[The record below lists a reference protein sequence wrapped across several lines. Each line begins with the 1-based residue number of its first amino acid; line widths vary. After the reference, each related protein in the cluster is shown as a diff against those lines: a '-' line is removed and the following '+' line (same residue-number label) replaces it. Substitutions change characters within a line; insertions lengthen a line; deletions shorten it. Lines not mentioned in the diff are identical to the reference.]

1 MKKLSFILCA
11 AVVLTVVGN
20 VAGLQKNSVAA
31 LFDMYGLDADSA
43 SAMKIAGYALALY
56 NSGDFAGAVEAGRRA
71 LDSIEAVYGMNSPYY
86 TSELSNLAYYE
97 YSMGDTTGAVDK
109 LEKVLSIYD
118 RNIGKDNE
126 LYADISFVIALLKAK
141 SGNFKEALKHNCDAR
156 SFYKKR
162 CDADSVRIYHTILNN
177 TFLWELKAGDYY
189 SAIETGKELLQADG
203 TIEDANR
210 LMVYAMMSQALCMA
224 GDYEQSLIY
233 NKDALDIYELLNYCD
248 FHIYSGLLYGRAS
261 CCLMAGD
268 YPIARE
274 CFYKRLDFLK
284 KNGDP
289 YYYAEALADAALFNL
304 SFGNFPEAVKLGEE
318 ALAVGGENKV
328 FNGISPYS
336 IIARA
341 EASLGNYGRALEL
354 ENKACHAIAESK
366 GRIDAD
372 YLACFIRVA
381 YLYAC
386 KGDMDDARAAL
397 WKASRMIDD
406 VSIINK
412 DASSVILN
420 DLAMCYFQ
428 LGYYE
433 EANAL
438 SVKNYG
444 IVKEIYGEDS
454 RMCINA
460 MSLLAVTGALLGE
473 DAEVWTKNVSY
484 ETEKMVLSS
493 FLNLTSKERR
503 DFWLLHK
510 RWYEVWLPMVVNIV
524 RSDSLICSMYDG
536 ALLSKGILLN
546 SEMEMR
552 DLLLE
557 SGDTAVVS
565 LYEQMR
571 INRSMAYRQREDLA
585 GLAAMD
591 DSVRMAVRQRADSL
605 ERVADRQEREL
616 VERSKVFGDYMRNLS
631 ISWRDVQKM
640 LGKDEIAIEFLEV
653 PVADDSVVYAA
664 LTLKYDYDC
673 PHFIE
678 LFDGRML
685 TELDKSLY
693 FSSPA
698 LYDMVW
704 KPIEKEME
712 NVRAVY
718 FSPAGELHRI
728 AVEYAPVADGE
739 FICGKYDLYRL
750 SSTRQ
755 LVAYT
760 GIAETVRDGNTAVL
774 YGGLDY
780 EAAPSDIVADGNR
793 HAGKSERGIHDF
805 YPAIPADSLIARGP
819 VVSLPATRLEVDSIN
834 SIMKNSHW
842 DVRTFTGSL
851 GTEASFKALS
861 GQLKSVIHVATHGF
875 YGKDD
880 RENIIMPEIFSYG
893 NRYVEDKAMARSGL
907 LFAGAANA
915 WQMPDT
921 VDNGILTAQE
931 VSALD
936 LRGLDL
942 CVLSACETGL
952 GEISGDGVF
961 GLQRGFKKAG
971 AKTLLIS
978 LNRVYDEATGLLMTE
993 FYRNYLSGMSKVES
1007 LKSAQQYLRDY
1018 ERTVTNSAANAAV
1031 FISKSRQQA
1040 MGRKKVK
1047 PFTDPV
1053 YWAQFILVDA
1063 L

>member
-1 MKKLSFILCA
+1 MKNNLLGAMLLLLVNFNSFPGGKASPHFNQIH
-11 AVVLTVVGN
+11 VVEMSVDLKDKWLAQDFAGVVSLGE
-20 VAGLQKNSVAA
+20 
-31 LFDMYGLDADSA
+31 
-43 SAMKIAGYALALY
+43 KIAGILEQEGEAGGLYRALY
-56 NSGDFAGAVEAGRRA
+56 VPVMQCVAGAEFYMGNYVKALEAALKAYETAKENRDECYVELCFDIANFNACLSDYASAVEFSIEGLEA
-71 LDSIEAVYGMNSPYY
+71 YSTSFGEDSIYAGHLND
-86 TSELSNLAYYE
+86 LS
-97 YSMGDTTGAVDK
+97 
-109 LEKVLSIYD
+109 
-118 RNIGKDNE
+118 
-126 LYADISFVIALLKAK
+126 
-141 SGNFKEALKHNCDAR
+141 
-156 SFYKKR
+156 
-162 CDADSVRIYHTILNN
+162 
-177 TFLWELKAGDYY
+177 
-189 SAIETGKELLQADG
+189 
-203 TIEDANR
+203 
-210 LMVYAMMSQALCMA
+210 
-224 GDYEQSLIY
+224 
-233 NKDALDIYELLNYCD
+233 
-248 FHIYSGLLYGRAS
+248 
-261 CCLMAGD
+261 
-268 YPIARE
+268 
-274 CFYKRLDFLK
+274 
-284 KNGDP
+284 
-289 YYYAEALADAALFNL
+289 YYY
-304 SFGNFPEAVKLGEE
+304 
-318 ALAVGGENKV
+318 
-328 FNGISPYS
+328 
-336 IIARA
+336 
-341 EASLGNYGRALEL
+341 ASLGNYRE
-354 ENKACHAIAESK
+354 AIAVVENAIEISKENNGSVDGYIEMLNSMAAFYSAAGSVWKAVEIGEKVADTILTNYGKNDSYANSLNNLALYYANAGDYEKSIELCETSVGLLRSESNLYY
-366 GRIDAD
+366 AVSVST
-372 YLACFIRVA
+372 LSS
-381 YLYAC
+381 LYAYV
-386 KGDMDDARAAL
+386 GRYSDAIKMSDISSKIYIAL
-397 WKASRMIDD
+397 YGKRHPFYAKSINMEAS
-406 VSIINK
+406 
-412 DASSVILN
+412 
-420 DLAMCYFQ
+420 
-428 LGYYE
+428 YY
-433 EANAL
+433 AL
-438 SVKNYG
+438 SGDYSTAKRLMEEVLGIYESLFGKSDIYYASALQEYSNYCIMSSDFSEAGKTAMGAASITNG
-444 IVKEIYGEDS
+444 IVLD
-454 RMCINA
+454 RFN
-460 MSLLAVTGALLGE
+460 
-473 DAEVWTKNVSY
+473 
-484 ETEKMVLSS
+484 
-493 FLNLTSKERR
+493 NLTSIERR
-503 DFWLLHK
+503 DFWNGC
-510 RWYEVWLPMVVNIV
+510 RGWYEEILPFVAYKV

-739 FICGKYDLYRL
+739 FICDRYDLYRL

-793 HAGKSERGIHDF
+793 HAGKSERGTHDF

-819 VVSLPATRLEVDSIN
+819 VASLPATRLEVDSIN
-834 SIMKNSHW
+834 RIMENSHW

-1018 ERTVTNSAANAAV
+1018 ERPVTNSAANAAV

>member
-1 MKKLSFILCA
+1 MKNNLLGAMLLLLVNFNSFPGGKASPHFNQIH
-11 AVVLTVVGN
+11 VVEMSVDLKDKWLAQDFAGVVSLGE
-20 VAGLQKNSVAA
+20 
-31 LFDMYGLDADSA
+31 
-43 SAMKIAGYALALY
+43 KIAGILEQE
-56 NSGDFAGAVEAGRRA
+56 GEAGRLYRA
-71 LDSIEAVYGMNSPYY
+71 LYVPVMQCVAGAEFYMGNYAKALEAALKAYETAKENRDECYVELCFDIANFNACLSDYASAVEFSIEGLEAYSTSFGEDSIYAGHLND
-86 TSELSNLAYYE
+86 LS
-97 YSMGDTTGAVDK
+97 
-109 LEKVLSIYD
+109 
-118 RNIGKDNE
+118 
-126 LYADISFVIALLKAK
+126 
-141 SGNFKEALKHNCDAR
+141 
-156 SFYKKR
+156 
-162 CDADSVRIYHTILNN
+162 
-177 TFLWELKAGDYY
+177 
-189 SAIETGKELLQADG
+189 
-203 TIEDANR
+203 
-210 LMVYAMMSQALCMA
+210 
-224 GDYEQSLIY
+224 
-233 NKDALDIYELLNYCD
+233 
-248 FHIYSGLLYGRAS
+248 
-261 CCLMAGD
+261 
-268 YPIARE
+268 
-274 CFYKRLDFLK
+274 
-284 KNGDP
+284 
-289 YYYAEALADAALFNL
+289 YYY
-304 SFGNFPEAVKLGEE
+304 
-318 ALAVGGENKV
+318 
-328 FNGISPYS
+328 
-336 IIARA
+336 
-341 EASLGNYGRALEL
+341 ASLGNYRE
-354 ENKACHAIAESK
+354 AIAVVENAIEISKENNGSVDGYIEMLNSMAAFYSAAGSVWKAVEIGEKVADTILTNYGKNDSYANSLNNLALYYANAGDYEKSIELCETSVGLLRSESNLYY
-366 GRIDAD
+366 AVSVST
-372 YLACFIRVA
+372 LSS
-381 YLYAC
+381 LYAYV
-386 KGDMDDARAAL
+386 GRYSDAIKMSDISSKIYIAL
-397 WKASRMIDD
+397 YGKRHPFYAKSINMEAS
-406 VSIINK
+406 
-412 DASSVILN
+412 
-420 DLAMCYFQ
+420 
-428 LGYYE
+428 YY
-433 EANAL
+433 AL
-438 SVKNYG
+438 SGDYSTAKRLMEEVLGIYESLFGKSDIYYASALQEYSNYCIMSSDFSEAGKTAMGAASITNG
-444 IVKEIYGEDS
+444 IVLD
-454 RMCINA
+454 RFN
-460 MSLLAVTGALLGE
+460 
-473 DAEVWTKNVSY
+473 
-484 ETEKMVLSS
+484 
-493 FLNLTSKERR
+493 NLTSIERR
-503 DFWLLHK
+503 DFWNGC
-510 RWYEVWLPMVVNIV
+510 RGWYEEILPFVAYKV

-605 ERVADRQEREL
+605 ERMADRQEREL

-739 FICGKYDLYRL
+739 FICDRYDLYRL

-805 YPAIPADSLIARGP
+805 YPAIPADSLIARGL
-819 VVSLPATRLEVDSIN
+819 VASLPATRLEVDSIN
-834 SIMKNSHW
+834 RIMENSHW

-1018 ERTVTNSAANAAV
+1018 ERPVTNSAANAAV

-1047 PFTDPV
+1047 PFAAPV

>member
-1 MKKLSFILCA
+1 MKNNLLGVMLLLLVNFNSFPEDKASSHFNQIR
-11 AVVLTVVGN
+11 VVEMSVDLKDKWLAQDFAGVVSLGE
-20 VAGLQKNSVAA
+20 
-31 LFDMYGLDADSA
+31 
-43 SAMKIAGYALALY
+43 KIAGILEQE
-56 NSGDFAGAVEAGRRA
+56 GEAGRLYRA
-71 LDSIEAVYGMNSPYY
+71 LYVPVMQCVAGAEFYMGNYAKALEAALKAYETAKENRDECYAELCFDIANFNACLSDYASAVEFSIEGLEAYSTSFGEDSIYAGHLND
-86 TSELSNLAYYE
+86 LS
-97 YSMGDTTGAVDK
+97 
-109 LEKVLSIYD
+109 
-118 RNIGKDNE
+118 
-126 LYADISFVIALLKAK
+126 
-141 SGNFKEALKHNCDAR
+141 
-156 SFYKKR
+156 
-162 CDADSVRIYHTILNN
+162 
-177 TFLWELKAGDYY
+177 
-189 SAIETGKELLQADG
+189 
-203 TIEDANR
+203 
-210 LMVYAMMSQALCMA
+210 
-224 GDYEQSLIY
+224 
-233 NKDALDIYELLNYCD
+233 
-248 FHIYSGLLYGRAS
+248 
-261 CCLMAGD
+261 
-268 YPIARE
+268 
-274 CFYKRLDFLK
+274 
-284 KNGDP
+284 
-289 YYYAEALADAALFNL
+289 YYY
-304 SFGNFPEAVKLGEE
+304 
-318 ALAVGGENKV
+318 
-328 FNGISPYS
+328 
-336 IIARA
+336 
-341 EASLGNYGRALEL
+341 ASLGNYRE
-354 ENKACHAIAESK
+354 AIAVVENAIEISKENNGSVDGYIEMLNSMAAFYSAAGSVWKAVEIGEKVADTILTNYGKNDSYANSLNNLALYYANAGDYEKSIELCETSVGLLRSESNLYY
-366 GRIDAD
+366 AVSVST
-372 YLACFIRVA
+372 LSS
-381 YLYAC
+381 LYAYV
-386 KGDMDDARAAL
+386 GRYSDAIKMSDISSKIYIAL
-397 WKASRMIDD
+397 YGKRHPFYAKSINMEAS
-406 VSIINK
+406 
-412 DASSVILN
+412 
-420 DLAMCYFQ
+420 
-428 LGYYE
+428 YY
-433 EANAL
+433 AL
-438 SVKNYG
+438 SGDYSTAKRLMEEVLGIYESLFGKSDIYYASALQEYSNYCIMSSDFSEAGKTAMGAASITNG
-444 IVKEIYGEDS
+444 IVLD
-454 RMCINA
+454 RFN
-460 MSLLAVTGALLGE
+460 
-473 DAEVWTKNVSY
+473 
-484 ETEKMVLSS
+484 
-493 FLNLTSKERR
+493 NLTSIERR
-503 DFWLLHK
+503 DFWNGC
-510 RWYEVWLPMVVNIV
+510 RGWYEEILPFVAYKV
-524 RSDSLICSMYDG
+524 RSDSLMCSMYDG

-565 LYEQMR
+565 LYEQMH

-704 KPIEKEME
+704 KPIGKEME

-739 FICGKYDLYRL
+739 FICDRYDLYRL

-880 RENIIMPEIFSYG
+880 RENIIMPDIFSYG

-915 WQMPDT
+915 WQMPGT

-993 FYRNYLSGMSKVES
+993 FYRNYLSGMSKIES

-1018 ERTVTNSAANAAV
+1018 ERPVTNSAANAAV

-1047 PFTDPV
+1047 PFADPV

>member
-1 MKKLSFILCA
+1 MKNNLLGAMLLLLVNFNSFPGGKASPHFNQIH
-11 AVVLTVVGN
+11 VVEMSVDLKDKWLAQDFAGVVSLGE
-20 VAGLQKNSVAA
+20 
-31 LFDMYGLDADSA
+31 
-43 SAMKIAGYALALY
+43 KIAGILEQE
-56 NSGDFAGAVEAGRRA
+56 GEAGRLYRA
-71 LDSIEAVYGMNSPYY
+71 LYVPVMQCVAGAEFYMGNYVKALEAALKAYETAKENRDECYVELCFDIANFNACLSDYASAVEFSIEGLEAYSTSFGEDSIYAGHLND
-86 TSELSNLAYYE
+86 LS
-97 YSMGDTTGAVDK
+97 
-109 LEKVLSIYD
+109 
-118 RNIGKDNE
+118 
-126 LYADISFVIALLKAK
+126 
-141 SGNFKEALKHNCDAR
+141 
-156 SFYKKR
+156 
-162 CDADSVRIYHTILNN
+162 
-177 TFLWELKAGDYY
+177 
-189 SAIETGKELLQADG
+189 
-203 TIEDANR
+203 
-210 LMVYAMMSQALCMA
+210 
-224 GDYEQSLIY
+224 
-233 NKDALDIYELLNYCD
+233 
-248 FHIYSGLLYGRAS
+248 
-261 CCLMAGD
+261 
-268 YPIARE
+268 
-274 CFYKRLDFLK
+274 
-284 KNGDP
+284 
-289 YYYAEALADAALFNL
+289 YYY
-304 SFGNFPEAVKLGEE
+304 
-318 ALAVGGENKV
+318 
-328 FNGISPYS
+328 
-336 IIARA
+336 
-341 EASLGNYGRALEL
+341 ASLGNYRE
-354 ENKACHAIAESK
+354 AIAVVENAIEISKENNGSVDGYIEMLNSMAAFYSAAGSVWKAVEIGEKVADTILTNYGKNDSYANSLNNLALYYANAGDYEKSIELCETSVGLLRSESNLYY
-366 GRIDAD
+366 AVSVST
-372 YLACFIRVA
+372 LSS
-381 YLYAC
+381 LYAYV
-386 KGDMDDARAAL
+386 GRYSDAIKMSDISSKIYIAL
-397 WKASRMIDD
+397 YGKRHPFYAKSINMEAS
-406 VSIINK
+406 
-412 DASSVILN
+412 
-420 DLAMCYFQ
+420 
-428 LGYYE
+428 YY
-433 EANAL
+433 AL
-438 SVKNYG
+438 SGDYSTAKRLMEEVLGIYESLFGKSDIYYASALQEYSNYCIMSSDFSEAGKTAMGAASITNG
-444 IVKEIYGEDS
+444 IVLD
-454 RMCINA
+454 RFN
-460 MSLLAVTGALLGE
+460 
-473 DAEVWTKNVSY
+473 
-484 ETEKMVLSS
+484 
-493 FLNLTSKERR
+493 NLTSIERR
-503 DFWLLHK
+503 DFWNGC
-510 RWYEVWLPMVVNIV
+510 RGWYEEILPFVAYKV

-739 FICGKYDLYRL
+739 FICDRYDLYRL

-793 HAGKSERGIHDF
+793 HAGKSERGTHDF

-819 VVSLPATRLEVDSIN
+819 VASLPATRLEVDSIN
-834 SIMKNSHW
+834 RIMENSHW

-1018 ERTVTNSAANAAV
+1018 ERPVTNSAANAAV

>member
-1 MKKLSFILCA
+1 MKNNLLGAMLLLLVNFNSFPGGKASPHFNQIH
-11 AVVLTVVGN
+11 VVEMSVDLKDKWLAQDFAGVVSLGE
-20 VAGLQKNSVAA
+20 
-31 LFDMYGLDADSA
+31 
-43 SAMKIAGYALALY
+43 KIAGILEQEGEAGGLYRALY
-56 NSGDFAGAVEAGRRA
+56 VPVMQCVAGAEFYMGNYAKALEAALKAYETAKENRDECYVELCFDIANFNACLSDYASAVEFSIEGLEA
-71 LDSIEAVYGMNSPYY
+71 YSTSFGEDSIYAGHLND
-86 TSELSNLAYYE
+86 LS
-97 YSMGDTTGAVDK
+97 
-109 LEKVLSIYD
+109 
-118 RNIGKDNE
+118 
-126 LYADISFVIALLKAK
+126 
-141 SGNFKEALKHNCDAR
+141 
-156 SFYKKR
+156 
-162 CDADSVRIYHTILNN
+162 
-177 TFLWELKAGDYY
+177 
-189 SAIETGKELLQADG
+189 
-203 TIEDANR
+203 
-210 LMVYAMMSQALCMA
+210 
-224 GDYEQSLIY
+224 
-233 NKDALDIYELLNYCD
+233 
-248 FHIYSGLLYGRAS
+248 
-261 CCLMAGD
+261 
-268 YPIARE
+268 
-274 CFYKRLDFLK
+274 
-284 KNGDP
+284 
-289 YYYAEALADAALFNL
+289 YYY
-304 SFGNFPEAVKLGEE
+304 
-318 ALAVGGENKV
+318 
-328 FNGISPYS
+328 
-336 IIARA
+336 
-341 EASLGNYGRALEL
+341 ASLGNYRE
-354 ENKACHAIAESK
+354 AIAVVENAIEISKENNGSVDGYIEMLNSMAAFYSAAGSVWKAVEIGEKVADTILTNYGKNDSYANSLNNLALYYANAGDYEKSIELCETSVGLLRSESNLYY
-366 GRIDAD
+366 AVSVST
-372 YLACFIRVA
+372 LSS
-381 YLYAC
+381 LYAYV
-386 KGDMDDARAAL
+386 GRYSDAIKMSDISSKIYIAL
-397 WKASRMIDD
+397 YGKRHPFYAKSINMEAS
-406 VSIINK
+406 
-412 DASSVILN
+412 
-420 DLAMCYFQ
+420 
-428 LGYYE
+428 YY
-433 EANAL
+433 AL
-438 SVKNYG
+438 SGDYSTAKRLMEEVLGIYESLFGKSDIYYASALQEYSNYCIMSSDFSEAGKTAMGAASITNG
-444 IVKEIYGEDS
+444 IVLD
-454 RMCINA
+454 RFN
-460 MSLLAVTGALLGE
+460 
-473 DAEVWTKNVSY
+473 
-484 ETEKMVLSS
+484 
-493 FLNLTSKERR
+493 NLTSIERR
-503 DFWLLHK
+503 DFWNGC
-510 RWYEVWLPMVVNIV
+510 RGWYEEILPFVAYKV

-546 SEMEMR
+546 SEMEMK

-605 ERVADRQEREL
+605 ERMADRQEREL

-653 PVADDSVVYAA
+653 PVADDSAVYAA

-739 FICGKYDLYRL
+739 FICDRYDLYRL

-780 EAAPSDIVADGNR
+780 DADSSDIVSDGNR

-819 VVSLPATRLEVDSIN
+819 VASLPATRLEVDSIN
-834 SIMKNSHW
+834 RIMENSHW

-915 WQMPDT
+915 WQMPGT

-1018 ERTVTNSAANAAV
+1018 ERPVTNSAANAAV

-1047 PFTDPV
+1047 PFADPV

>member
-1 MKKLSFILCA
+1 MKNNLLGAMLLLLVNFNSFPGGKASPHFNQIH
-11 AVVLTVVGN
+11 VVEMSVDLKDKWLAQDFAGVVSLGE
-20 VAGLQKNSVAA
+20 
-31 LFDMYGLDADSA
+31 
-43 SAMKIAGYALALY
+43 KIAGILEQE
-56 NSGDFAGAVEAGRRA
+56 GEAGRLYRA
-71 LDSIEAVYGMNSPYY
+71 LYVPVMQCVAGAEFYMGNYAKALEAALKAYETAKENRDECYVELCFDIANFNACLSDYASAVGFSIEGLEAYSTSFGEDSIYAGHLND
-86 TSELSNLAYYE
+86 LS
-97 YSMGDTTGAVDK
+97 
-109 LEKVLSIYD
+109 
-118 RNIGKDNE
+118 
-126 LYADISFVIALLKAK
+126 
-141 SGNFKEALKHNCDAR
+141 
-156 SFYKKR
+156 
-162 CDADSVRIYHTILNN
+162 
-177 TFLWELKAGDYY
+177 
-189 SAIETGKELLQADG
+189 
-203 TIEDANR
+203 
-210 LMVYAMMSQALCMA
+210 
-224 GDYEQSLIY
+224 
-233 NKDALDIYELLNYCD
+233 
-248 FHIYSGLLYGRAS
+248 
-261 CCLMAGD
+261 
-268 YPIARE
+268 
-274 CFYKRLDFLK
+274 
-284 KNGDP
+284 
-289 YYYAEALADAALFNL
+289 YYY
-304 SFGNFPEAVKLGEE
+304 
-318 ALAVGGENKV
+318 
-328 FNGISPYS
+328 
-336 IIARA
+336 
-341 EASLGNYGRALEL
+341 ASLGNYRE
-354 ENKACHAIAESK
+354 AIAVVENAIEISKENNGSVDGYIEMLNSMAAFYSAAGSVWKAVEIGEKVADTILTNYGKNDSYANSLNNLALYYANAGDYEKSIELCETSVGLLRSESNLYY
-366 GRIDAD
+366 AVSVST
-372 YLACFIRVA
+372 LSS
-381 YLYAC
+381 LYAYV
-386 KGDMDDARAAL
+386 GRYSDAIKMSDISSKIYIAL
-397 WKASRMIDD
+397 YGKRHPFYAKSINMEAS
-406 VSIINK
+406 
-412 DASSVILN
+412 
-420 DLAMCYFQ
+420 
-428 LGYYE
+428 YY
-433 EANAL
+433 AL
-438 SVKNYG
+438 SGDYSTAKRLMEEVLGIYESLFGKSDIYYASALQEYSNYCIMSSDFSEAGKTAMGAASITNG
-444 IVKEIYGEDS
+444 IVLD
-454 RMCINA
+454 RFN
-460 MSLLAVTGALLGE
+460 
-473 DAEVWTKNVSY
+473 
-484 ETEKMVLSS
+484 
-493 FLNLTSKERR
+493 NLTSIERR
-503 DFWLLHK
+503 DFWNGC
-510 RWYEVWLPMVVNIV
+510 RGWYEEILPFVAYKV

-739 FICGKYDLYRL
+739 FICDRYDLYRL

-819 VVSLPATRLEVDSIN
+819 VASLPATRLEVDSIN

-1018 ERTVTNSAANAAV
+1018 ERPVTNSAANAAV

-1047 PFTDPV
+1047 PFAAPV

>member
-1 MKKLSFILCA
+1 MKNNLLGAMLLLLVNFNSFPGGKASPHFNQIH
-11 AVVLTVVGN
+11 VVEMSVDLKDKWLAQDFAGVVSLGE
-20 VAGLQKNSVAA
+20 
-31 LFDMYGLDADSA
+31 
-43 SAMKIAGYALALY
+43 KIAGILEQE
-56 NSGDFAGAVEAGRRA
+56 GEAGRLYRA
-71 LDSIEAVYGMNSPYY
+71 LYVPVMQCVAGAEFYMGNYAKALEAALKAYETAKENRDECYVELCFDIANFNACLSDYASAVEFSIEGLEAYSTSFGEDSIYAGHLND
-86 TSELSNLAYYE
+86 LS
-97 YSMGDTTGAVDK
+97 
-109 LEKVLSIYD
+109 
-118 RNIGKDNE
+118 
-126 LYADISFVIALLKAK
+126 
-141 SGNFKEALKHNCDAR
+141 
-156 SFYKKR
+156 
-162 CDADSVRIYHTILNN
+162 
-177 TFLWELKAGDYY
+177 
-189 SAIETGKELLQADG
+189 
-203 TIEDANR
+203 
-210 LMVYAMMSQALCMA
+210 
-224 GDYEQSLIY
+224 
-233 NKDALDIYELLNYCD
+233 
-248 FHIYSGLLYGRAS
+248 
-261 CCLMAGD
+261 
-268 YPIARE
+268 
-274 CFYKRLDFLK
+274 
-284 KNGDP
+284 
-289 YYYAEALADAALFNL
+289 YYY
-304 SFGNFPEAVKLGEE
+304 
-318 ALAVGGENKV
+318 
-328 FNGISPYS
+328 
-336 IIARA
+336 
-341 EASLGNYGRALEL
+341 ASLGNYRE
-354 ENKACHAIAESK
+354 AIAVVENAIEISKENNGSVDGYIEMLNSMAAFYSAAGSVWKAVEIGEKVADTILTNYGKNDSYANSLNNLALYYANAGDYEKSIELCETSVGLLRSESNLYY
-366 GRIDAD
+366 AVSVST
-372 YLACFIRVA
+372 LSS
-381 YLYAC
+381 LYAYV
-386 KGDMDDARAAL
+386 GRYSDAIKMSDISSKIYIAL
-397 WKASRMIDD
+397 YGKRHPFYAKSINMEAS
-406 VSIINK
+406 
-412 DASSVILN
+412 
-420 DLAMCYFQ
+420 
-428 LGYYE
+428 YY
-433 EANAL
+433 AL
-438 SVKNYG
+438 SGDYSTAKRLMEEVLGIYESLFGKSDIYYASTLQEYSNYCIMSSDFSEAGKTAMGAASITNG
-444 IVKEIYGEDS
+444 IVLD
-454 RMCINA
+454 RFN
-460 MSLLAVTGALLGE
+460 
-473 DAEVWTKNVSY
+473 
-484 ETEKMVLSS
+484 
-493 FLNLTSKERR
+493 NLTSIERR
-503 DFWLLHK
+503 DFWNGC
-510 RWYEVWLPMVVNIV
+510 RGWYEEILPFVAYKV

-616 VERSKVFGDYMRNLS
+616 VERSKVFGDYMRNFS

-698 LYDMVW
+698 LYDMAW

-739 FICGKYDLYRL
+739 FICDRYDLYRL

-793 HAGKSERGIHDF
+793 HAGKSERGTHDF

-819 VVSLPATRLEVDSIN
+819 VASLPATRLEVDSIN

-880 RENIIMPEIFSYG
+880 RENIIMPDIFSYG

-1018 ERTVTNSAANAAV
+1018 ERPVTNSAANAAV

-1047 PFTDPV
+1047 PFADPV

>member
-1 MKKLSFILCA
+1 MKNNLLGVMLLLLVNFNSFPGGKASPHFNQIH
-11 AVVLTVVGN
+11 VVEMSVDLKDKWLAQDFAGVVSLGE
-20 VAGLQKNSVAA
+20 
-31 LFDMYGLDADSA
+31 
-43 SAMKIAGYALALY
+43 KIAGILEQEGEAGGLY
-56 NSGDFAGAVEAGRRA
+56 RTLYVPVMQCVAGAEFYMGNYAKALEAVLKAYETAKENRDECYVELCFDIANFNACLSDYASAVEFFFFLLEAYSTSFGE
-71 LDSIEAVYGMNSPYY
+71 DSIYAGHLND
-86 TSELSNLAYYE
+86 LS
-97 YSMGDTTGAVDK
+97 
-109 LEKVLSIYD
+109 
-118 RNIGKDNE
+118 
-126 LYADISFVIALLKAK
+126 
-141 SGNFKEALKHNCDAR
+141 
-156 SFYKKR
+156 
-162 CDADSVRIYHTILNN
+162 
-177 TFLWELKAGDYY
+177 
-189 SAIETGKELLQADG
+189 
-203 TIEDANR
+203 
-210 LMVYAMMSQALCMA
+210 
-224 GDYEQSLIY
+224 
-233 NKDALDIYELLNYCD
+233 
-248 FHIYSGLLYGRAS
+248 
-261 CCLMAGD
+261 
-268 YPIARE
+268 
-274 CFYKRLDFLK
+274 
-284 KNGDP
+284 
-289 YYYAEALADAALFNL
+289 YYY
-304 SFGNFPEAVKLGEE
+304 
-318 ALAVGGENKV
+318 
-328 FNGISPYS
+328 
-336 IIARA
+336 
-341 EASLGNYGRALEL
+341 ASLGNYRE
-354 ENKACHAIAESK
+354 AIAVVENAIEISKENNGSVDGYIEILNSMAAFYSAAGSVWKAVEIGEKVADTILTNYGKNDSYANSLNNLALYYANAGDYEKSIELCETSVGLLRSESNLYY
-366 GRIDAD
+366 AVSVST
-372 YLACFIRVA
+372 LSS
-381 YLYAC
+381 LYAC
-386 KGDMDDARAAL
+386 VGRYSDAIKMSDISSKIYIAL
-397 WKASRMIDD
+397 YGKRHPFYAKSINMEAS
-406 VSIINK
+406 
-412 DASSVILN
+412 
-420 DLAMCYFQ
+420 
-428 LGYYE
+428 YY
-433 EANAL
+433 AL
-438 SVKNYG
+438 SGDYSTAKRLMEEVLGIYESLFGKSDIYYASALQEYSNYCIMSSDFSEAGKTAMGAASITNG
-444 IVKEIYGEDS
+444 IVLD
-454 RMCINA
+454 RFN
-460 MSLLAVTGALLGE
+460 
-473 DAEVWTKNVSY
+473 
-484 ETEKMVLSS
+484 
-493 FLNLTSKERR
+493 NLTSIERR
-503 DFWLLHK
+503 DFWNGC
-510 RWYEVWLPMVVNIV
+510 RGWYEEILPFVAYKV

-739 FICGKYDLYRL
+739 FICDRYDLYRL

-780 EAAPSDIVADGNR
+780 DADSSDIVSDGNR

-805 YPAIPADSLIARGP
+805 YPAISADSLIARGP
-819 VVSLPATRLEVDSIN
+819 VASLPATRLEVDSIN
-834 SIMKNSHW
+834 RIMENSHW

-1018 ERTVTNSAANAAV
+1018 ERPVTNSAANAAV

-1047 PFTDPV
+1047 PFADPV

>member
-1 MKKLSFILCA
+1 MKNNLLGAMLLLLVNFNSFPGGKASPHFNQIH
-11 AVVLTVVGN
+11 VVEMSVDLKDKWLAQDFAGVVSLGE
-20 VAGLQKNSVAA
+20 
-31 LFDMYGLDADSA
+31 
-43 SAMKIAGYALALY
+43 KIAGILEQEGEAGGLYRALY
-56 NSGDFAGAVEAGRRA
+56 VPVMQCVAGAEFYMGNYAKALEAALKAYETAKENRDECYVELCFDIANFNACLSDYASAVGFSIEGLEA
-71 LDSIEAVYGMNSPYY
+71 YSTSFGEDSIYAGHLND
-86 TSELSNLAYYE
+86 LS
-97 YSMGDTTGAVDK
+97 
-109 LEKVLSIYD
+109 
-118 RNIGKDNE
+118 
-126 LYADISFVIALLKAK
+126 
-141 SGNFKEALKHNCDAR
+141 
-156 SFYKKR
+156 
-162 CDADSVRIYHTILNN
+162 
-177 TFLWELKAGDYY
+177 
-189 SAIETGKELLQADG
+189 
-203 TIEDANR
+203 
-210 LMVYAMMSQALCMA
+210 
-224 GDYEQSLIY
+224 
-233 NKDALDIYELLNYCD
+233 
-248 FHIYSGLLYGRAS
+248 
-261 CCLMAGD
+261 
-268 YPIARE
+268 
-274 CFYKRLDFLK
+274 
-284 KNGDP
+284 
-289 YYYAEALADAALFNL
+289 YYY
-304 SFGNFPEAVKLGEE
+304 
-318 ALAVGGENKV
+318 
-328 FNGISPYS
+328 
-336 IIARA
+336 
-341 EASLGNYGRALEL
+341 ASLGNYRE
-354 ENKACHAIAESK
+354 AIAVVENAIEISKENNGSVDGYIEMLNSMAAFYSAAGSVWKAVEIGEKVADTILTNYGKNDSYANSLNNLALYYANAGDYEKSIELCETSVGLLRSESNLYY
-366 GRIDAD
+366 AVSVST
-372 YLACFIRVA
+372 LSS
-381 YLYAC
+381 LYAYV
-386 KGDMDDARAAL
+386 GRYSDAIKMSDISSKIYIAL
-397 WKASRMIDD
+397 YGKRHPFYAKSINMEAS
-406 VSIINK
+406 
-412 DASSVILN
+412 
-420 DLAMCYFQ
+420 
-428 LGYYE
+428 YY
-433 EANAL
+433 AL
-438 SVKNYG
+438 SGDYSTAKRLMEEVLGIYESLFGKSDIYYASALQEYSNYCIMSSDFSEAGKTAMGAASITNG
-444 IVKEIYGEDS
+444 IVLD
-454 RMCINA
+454 RFN
-460 MSLLAVTGALLGE
+460 
-473 DAEVWTKNVSY
+473 
-484 ETEKMVLSS
+484 
-493 FLNLTSKERR
+493 NLTSIERR
-503 DFWLLHK
+503 DFWNGC
-510 RWYEVWLPMVVNIV
+510 RGWYEEILPFVAYKV
-524 RSDSLICSMYDG
+524 RSDSLMCSMYDG

-739 FICGKYDLYRL
+739 FICDRYDLYRL

-780 EAAPSDIVADGNR
+780 DADSSDIVSDGNR

-819 VVSLPATRLEVDSIN
+819 VASLPATRLEVDSIN
-834 SIMKNSHW
+834 RIMENSHW

-880 RENIIMPEIFSYG
+880 RENIIMPGIFSYG

-1018 ERTVTNSAANAAV
+1018 ERPVTNSAANAAV

>member
-1 MKKLSFILCA
+1 MKNNLLGAMLLLLVNFNSFPGGKASPHFNQIH
-11 AVVLTVVGN
+11 VVEMSVDLKDKWLAQDFAGVVSLGE
-20 VAGLQKNSVAA
+20 
-31 LFDMYGLDADSA
+31 
-43 SAMKIAGYALALY
+43 KIAGILEQEGEAGGLYRALY
-56 NSGDFAGAVEAGRRA
+56 VPVMQCVAGAEFYMGNYAKALEAALKAYETAKENRDECYVELCFDIANFNACLSDYASAVEFSIEGLEA
-71 LDSIEAVYGMNSPYY
+71 YSTSFGEDSIYAGHLND
-86 TSELSNLAYYE
+86 LS
-97 YSMGDTTGAVDK
+97 
-109 LEKVLSIYD
+109 
-118 RNIGKDNE
+118 
-126 LYADISFVIALLKAK
+126 
-141 SGNFKEALKHNCDAR
+141 
-156 SFYKKR
+156 
-162 CDADSVRIYHTILNN
+162 
-177 TFLWELKAGDYY
+177 
-189 SAIETGKELLQADG
+189 
-203 TIEDANR
+203 
-210 LMVYAMMSQALCMA
+210 
-224 GDYEQSLIY
+224 
-233 NKDALDIYELLNYCD
+233 
-248 FHIYSGLLYGRAS
+248 
-261 CCLMAGD
+261 
-268 YPIARE
+268 
-274 CFYKRLDFLK
+274 
-284 KNGDP
+284 
-289 YYYAEALADAALFNL
+289 YYY
-304 SFGNFPEAVKLGEE
+304 
-318 ALAVGGENKV
+318 
-328 FNGISPYS
+328 
-336 IIARA
+336 
-341 EASLGNYGRALEL
+341 ASLGNYRE
-354 ENKACHAIAESK
+354 AIAVVENAIEISKENNGSVDGYIEMLNSMAAFYSAAGSVWKAVEIGEKVADTILTNYGKNDSYANSLNNLALYYANAGDYEKSIELCETSVGLLRSESNLYY
-366 GRIDAD
+366 AVSVST
-372 YLACFIRVA
+372 LSS
-381 YLYAC
+381 LYAYV
-386 KGDMDDARAAL
+386 GRYSDAIKMSDISSKIYIAL
-397 WKASRMIDD
+397 YGKRHPFYAKSINMEAS
-406 VSIINK
+406 
-412 DASSVILN
+412 
-420 DLAMCYFQ
+420 
-428 LGYYE
+428 YY
-433 EANAL
+433 AL
-438 SVKNYG
+438 SGDYSTAKRLMEEVLGIYESLFGKSDIYYASALQEYSNYCIMSSDFSEAGKTAMGAASITNG
-444 IVKEIYGEDS
+444 IVLD
-454 RMCINA
+454 RFN
-460 MSLLAVTGALLGE
+460 
-473 DAEVWTKNVSY
+473 
-484 ETEKMVLSS
+484 
-493 FLNLTSKERR
+493 NLTSIERR
-503 DFWLLHK
+503 DFWNGC
-510 RWYEVWLPMVVNIV
+510 RGWYEEILPFVAYKV
-524 RSDSLICSMYDG
+524 RSDSLMCSMYDG

-605 ERVADRQEREL
+605 ERMADRQEREL

-739 FICGKYDLYRL
+739 FICDRYDLYRL

-780 EAAPSDIVADGNR
+780 DAAPSDIVADGNR

-819 VVSLPATRLEVDSIN
+819 VASLPATRLEVDSIN
-834 SIMKNSHW
+834 RIMENSHW

-1018 ERTVTNSAANAAV
+1018 ERPVTNSAANAAV

-1047 PFTDPV
+1047 PFAAPV

>member
-1 MKKLSFILCA
+1 MKNNLLGAMLLLLVNFNSFPGGKASPHFNQIH
-11 AVVLTVVGN
+11 VVEMSVDLKDKWLAQDFASVVSLGE
-20 VAGLQKNSVAA
+20 
-31 LFDMYGLDADSA
+31 
-43 SAMKIAGYALALY
+43 KIAGILEQEGEAGGLYRALY
-56 NSGDFAGAVEAGRRA
+56 VPVMQCVAGAEFYMGNYAKALEAALKAYETAKENRDECYVELCFDIANFNACLSDYASAVEFSIEGLEA
-71 LDSIEAVYGMNSPYY
+71 YSTSFGEDSIYAGHLND
-86 TSELSNLAYYE
+86 LS
-97 YSMGDTTGAVDK
+97 
-109 LEKVLSIYD
+109 
-118 RNIGKDNE
+118 
-126 LYADISFVIALLKAK
+126 
-141 SGNFKEALKHNCDAR
+141 
-156 SFYKKR
+156 
-162 CDADSVRIYHTILNN
+162 
-177 TFLWELKAGDYY
+177 
-189 SAIETGKELLQADG
+189 
-203 TIEDANR
+203 
-210 LMVYAMMSQALCMA
+210 
-224 GDYEQSLIY
+224 
-233 NKDALDIYELLNYCD
+233 
-248 FHIYSGLLYGRAS
+248 
-261 CCLMAGD
+261 
-268 YPIARE
+268 
-274 CFYKRLDFLK
+274 
-284 KNGDP
+284 
-289 YYYAEALADAALFNL
+289 YYY
-304 SFGNFPEAVKLGEE
+304 
-318 ALAVGGENKV
+318 
-328 FNGISPYS
+328 
-336 IIARA
+336 
-341 EASLGNYGRALEL
+341 ASLGNYRE
-354 ENKACHAIAESK
+354 AIAVVENAIEISKENNGSVDGYIEMLNSMAAFYSAAGSVWKAVEIGEKVADTILTNYGKNDSYANSLNNLALYYANAGDYEKSIELCETSVGLLRSESNLYY
-366 GRIDAD
+366 AVSVST
-372 YLACFIRVA
+372 LSS
-381 YLYAC
+381 LYAYV
-386 KGDMDDARAAL
+386 GRYSDAIKMSDISSKIYIAL
-397 WKASRMIDD
+397 YGKRHPFYAKSINMEAS
-406 VSIINK
+406 
-412 DASSVILN
+412 
-420 DLAMCYFQ
+420 
-428 LGYYE
+428 YY
-433 EANAL
+433 AL
-438 SVKNYG
+438 SGDYSTAKRLMEEVLGIYESLFGKSDIYYASALQEYSNYCIMSSDFSEAGKTAMGAASITNG
-444 IVKEIYGEDS
+444 IVLD
-454 RMCINA
+454 RFN
-460 MSLLAVTGALLGE
+460 
-473 DAEVWTKNVSY
+473 
-484 ETEKMVLSS
+484 
-493 FLNLTSKERR
+493 NLTSIERR
-503 DFWLLHK
+503 DFWNGC
-510 RWYEVWLPMVVNIV
+510 RGWYEEILPFVAYKV

-605 ERVADRQEREL
+605 ERMADRQEREL

-739 FICGKYDLYRL
+739 FICDRYDLYRL

-780 EAAPSDIVADGNR
+780 DADSSDIVSDGNR

-819 VVSLPATRLEVDSIN
+819 VASLPATRLEVDSIN
-834 SIMKNSHW
+834 RIMENSHW

-880 RENIIMPEIFSYG
+880 RENIIMPGIFSYG

-1040 MGRKKVK
+1040 MGRKEVK

>member
-1 MKKLSFILCA
+1 MKNNLLGAMLLLLVNFNSFPGGKASPHFNQIH
-11 AVVLTVVGN
+11 VVEMSVDLKDKWLAQDFAGVVSLGE
-20 VAGLQKNSVAA
+20 
-31 LFDMYGLDADSA
+31 
-43 SAMKIAGYALALY
+43 KIAGILEQEGEAGGLYRALY
-56 NSGDFAGAVEAGRRA
+56 VPVMQCVAGAEFYMGNYAKALEAALKAYETAKENRDEYYVELCFDIANFNACLSDYASAVEFSIEGLEA
-71 LDSIEAVYGMNSPYY
+71 YSTSFGEDSIYAGHLND
-86 TSELSNLAYYE
+86 LS
-97 YSMGDTTGAVDK
+97 
-109 LEKVLSIYD
+109 
-118 RNIGKDNE
+118 
-126 LYADISFVIALLKAK
+126 
-141 SGNFKEALKHNCDAR
+141 
-156 SFYKKR
+156 
-162 CDADSVRIYHTILNN
+162 
-177 TFLWELKAGDYY
+177 
-189 SAIETGKELLQADG
+189 
-203 TIEDANR
+203 
-210 LMVYAMMSQALCMA
+210 
-224 GDYEQSLIY
+224 
-233 NKDALDIYELLNYCD
+233 
-248 FHIYSGLLYGRAS
+248 
-261 CCLMAGD
+261 
-268 YPIARE
+268 
-274 CFYKRLDFLK
+274 
-284 KNGDP
+284 
-289 YYYAEALADAALFNL
+289 YYY
-304 SFGNFPEAVKLGEE
+304 
-318 ALAVGGENKV
+318 
-328 FNGISPYS
+328 
-336 IIARA
+336 
-341 EASLGNYGRALEL
+341 ASLGNYRE
-354 ENKACHAIAESK
+354 AIAVVENAIEISKENNGSVDGYIEMLNSMAAFYSAAGSVWKAVEIGEKVADTILTNYGKNDSYANSLNNLALYYANAGDYEKSIELCETSVGLLRSESNLYY
-366 GRIDAD
+366 AVSVST
-372 YLACFIRVA
+372 LSS
-381 YLYAC
+381 LYAYV
-386 KGDMDDARAAL
+386 GRYSDAIKMSDISSKIYIAL
-397 WKASRMIDD
+397 YGKRHPFYAKSINMEAS
-406 VSIINK
+406 
-412 DASSVILN
+412 
-420 DLAMCYFQ
+420 
-428 LGYYE
+428 YY
-433 EANAL
+433 AL
-438 SVKNYG
+438 SGDYSTAKRLMEEVLGIYESLFGKSDIYYASALQEYSNYCIMSSDFSEAGKTAMGAASITNG
-444 IVKEIYGEDS
+444 IVLD
-454 RMCINA
+454 RFN
-460 MSLLAVTGALLGE
+460 
-473 DAEVWTKNVSY
+473 
-484 ETEKMVLSS
+484 
-493 FLNLTSKERR
+493 NLTSIERR
-503 DFWLLHK
+503 DFWNGC
-510 RWYEVWLPMVVNIV
+510 RGWYEEILPFVAYKV

-893 NRYVEDKAMARSGL
+893 NRYVEDIAMARSGL

-915 WQMPDT
+915 WQMPGT

-1018 ERTVTNSAANAAV
+1018 ERPVTNSAANAAV

>member
-1 MKKLSFILCA
+1 MKNNLLGAMLLLLVNFNSFPGGKASPHFNQIH
-11 AVVLTVVGN
+11 VVEMSVDLKDKWLAQDFAGVVSLGE
-20 VAGLQKNSVAA
+20 
-31 LFDMYGLDADSA
+31 
-43 SAMKIAGYALALY
+43 KIAGILEQEGEAGGLYRALY
-56 NSGDFAGAVEAGRRA
+56 VPVMQCVAGAEFYMGNYSKALEAALKAYETAKENRDECYVELCFDIANFNACLSDYASAVEFSIEGLEA
-71 LDSIEAVYGMNSPYY
+71 YSTSFGEDSIYAGHLND
-86 TSELSNLAYYE
+86 LS
-97 YSMGDTTGAVDK
+97 
-109 LEKVLSIYD
+109 
-118 RNIGKDNE
+118 
-126 LYADISFVIALLKAK
+126 
-141 SGNFKEALKHNCDAR
+141 
-156 SFYKKR
+156 
-162 CDADSVRIYHTILNN
+162 
-177 TFLWELKAGDYY
+177 
-189 SAIETGKELLQADG
+189 
-203 TIEDANR
+203 
-210 LMVYAMMSQALCMA
+210 
-224 GDYEQSLIY
+224 
-233 NKDALDIYELLNYCD
+233 
-248 FHIYSGLLYGRAS
+248 
-261 CCLMAGD
+261 
-268 YPIARE
+268 
-274 CFYKRLDFLK
+274 
-284 KNGDP
+284 
-289 YYYAEALADAALFNL
+289 YYY
-304 SFGNFPEAVKLGEE
+304 
-318 ALAVGGENKV
+318 
-328 FNGISPYS
+328 
-336 IIARA
+336 
-341 EASLGNYGRALEL
+341 ASLGNYRE
-354 ENKACHAIAESK
+354 AIAVVENAIEISKENNGSVDGYIEMLNSMAAFYSAAGSVWKAVEIGEKVADTILTNYGKNDSYANSLNNLALYYANAGDYEKSIELCETSVGLLRSESNLYY
-366 GRIDAD
+366 AVSVST
-372 YLACFIRVA
+372 LSS
-381 YLYAC
+381 LYAYV
-386 KGDMDDARAAL
+386 GRYSDAIKMSDISSKIYIAL
-397 WKASRMIDD
+397 YGKRHPFYAKSINMEAS
-406 VSIINK
+406 
-412 DASSVILN
+412 
-420 DLAMCYFQ
+420 
-428 LGYYE
+428 YY
-433 EANAL
+433 AL
-438 SVKNYG
+438 SGDYSTAKRLMEEVLGIYESLFGKSDIYYASALQEYSNYCIMSSDFSEAGKTAMGAASITNG
-444 IVKEIYGEDS
+444 IVLD
-454 RMCINA
+454 RFN
-460 MSLLAVTGALLGE
+460 
-473 DAEVWTKNVSY
+473 
-484 ETEKMVLSS
+484 
-493 FLNLTSKERR
+493 NLTSIERR
-503 DFWLLHK
+503 DFWNGC
-510 RWYEVWLPMVVNIV
+510 RGWYEEILPFVAYKV
-524 RSDSLICSMYDG
+524 RSDSLMCSMYDG

-739 FICGKYDLYRL
+739 FICDRYDLYRL

-780 EAAPSDIVADGNR
+780 DAAPSDIVADGNR
-793 HAGKSERGIHDF
+793 HTGKSERGIHDF

-819 VVSLPATRLEVDSIN
+819 VASLPATRLEVDSIN
-834 SIMKNSHW
+834 RIMENSHW

-880 RENIIMPEIFSYG
+880 RENIIMPGIFSYG

-1018 ERTVTNSAANAAV
+1018 ERPVTNSAANAAV

-1047 PFTDPV
+1047 PFAAPV

>member
-1 MKKLSFILCA
+1 MKNNLLGAMLLLLVNFNSFPGDKASPHFNQIH
-11 AVVLTVVGN
+11 VVEMSVDLKDKWLAQDFAGVVSLGE
-20 VAGLQKNSVAA
+20 
-31 LFDMYGLDADSA
+31 
-43 SAMKIAGYALALY
+43 KIAGILEQE
-56 NSGDFAGAVEAGRRA
+56 GEAGRLYRA
-71 LDSIEAVYGMNSPYY
+71 LYVPVMQCVAGAEFYMGNYAKALEVALKAYETAKENRDECYVELCFDIANFNACLSDYASAVEFSIEGLEAYSTSFGEDSIYAGHLND
-86 TSELSNLAYYE
+86 LS
-97 YSMGDTTGAVDK
+97 
-109 LEKVLSIYD
+109 
-118 RNIGKDNE
+118 
-126 LYADISFVIALLKAK
+126 
-141 SGNFKEALKHNCDAR
+141 
-156 SFYKKR
+156 
-162 CDADSVRIYHTILNN
+162 
-177 TFLWELKAGDYY
+177 
-189 SAIETGKELLQADG
+189 
-203 TIEDANR
+203 
-210 LMVYAMMSQALCMA
+210 
-224 GDYEQSLIY
+224 
-233 NKDALDIYELLNYCD
+233 
-248 FHIYSGLLYGRAS
+248 
-261 CCLMAGD
+261 
-268 YPIARE
+268 
-274 CFYKRLDFLK
+274 
-284 KNGDP
+284 
-289 YYYAEALADAALFNL
+289 YYY
-304 SFGNFPEAVKLGEE
+304 
-318 ALAVGGENKV
+318 
-328 FNGISPYS
+328 
-336 IIARA
+336 
-341 EASLGNYGRALEL
+341 ASLGNYRE
-354 ENKACHAIAESK
+354 AIAVVENAIEISKENNGSVDGYIEMLNSMAAFYSAAGSVWKAVEIGEKVADTILTNYGKNDSYANSLNNLALYYANAGDYEKSIELCETSVGLLRSESNLYY
-366 GRIDAD
+366 AVSVST
-372 YLACFIRVA
+372 LSS
-381 YLYAC
+381 LYAYV
-386 KGDMDDARAAL
+386 GRYSDAIKMSDISSKIYIAL
-397 WKASRMIDD
+397 YGKRHPFYAKSINMEAS
-406 VSIINK
+406 
-412 DASSVILN
+412 
-420 DLAMCYFQ
+420 
-428 LGYYE
+428 YY
-433 EANAL
+433 AL
-438 SVKNYG
+438 SGDYSTAKRLMEEVLGIYESLFGKSDIYYASALQEYSNYCIMSSDFSEAGKTAMGAASITNG
-444 IVKEIYGEDS
+444 IVLD
-454 RMCINA
+454 RFN
-460 MSLLAVTGALLGE
+460 
-473 DAEVWTKNVSY
+473 
-484 ETEKMVLSS
+484 
-493 FLNLTSKERR
+493 NLTSIERR
-503 DFWLLHK
+503 DFWNGC
-510 RWYEVWLPMVVNIV
+510 RGWYEEILPFVAYKV

-739 FICGKYDLYRL
+739 FICDRYDLYRL

-780 EAAPSDIVADGNR
+780 DADSSDIVSDGNR

-819 VVSLPATRLEVDSIN
+819 VASLPATRLEVDSIN
-834 SIMKNSHW
+834 RIMENSHW

-1018 ERTVTNSAANAAV
+1018 ERPVTNSAANAAV

-1047 PFTDPV
+1047 PFAAPV

>member
-1 MKKLSFILCA
+1 MKNNLLGAMLLLLVNFNSFPGGKASPHFNQIH
-11 AVVLTVVGN
+11 VVEMSVDLKDKWLAQDFAGVVSLGE
-20 VAGLQKNSVAA
+20 
-31 LFDMYGLDADSA
+31 
-43 SAMKIAGYALALY
+43 KIAGILEQEGEAGGLYRALY
-56 NSGDFAGAVEAGRRA
+56 VPVMQCVAGAEFYMGNYAKALEAALKAYETAKENRDECYVELCFDIANFNACLSDYASAVEFSIEGLEA
-71 LDSIEAVYGMNSPYY
+71 YSTSFGEDSIYAGHLND
-86 TSELSNLAYYE
+86 LS
-97 YSMGDTTGAVDK
+97 
-109 LEKVLSIYD
+109 
-118 RNIGKDNE
+118 
-126 LYADISFVIALLKAK
+126 
-141 SGNFKEALKHNCDAR
+141 
-156 SFYKKR
+156 
-162 CDADSVRIYHTILNN
+162 
-177 TFLWELKAGDYY
+177 
-189 SAIETGKELLQADG
+189 
-203 TIEDANR
+203 
-210 LMVYAMMSQALCMA
+210 
-224 GDYEQSLIY
+224 
-233 NKDALDIYELLNYCD
+233 
-248 FHIYSGLLYGRAS
+248 
-261 CCLMAGD
+261 
-268 YPIARE
+268 
-274 CFYKRLDFLK
+274 
-284 KNGDP
+284 
-289 YYYAEALADAALFNL
+289 YYY
-304 SFGNFPEAVKLGEE
+304 
-318 ALAVGGENKV
+318 
-328 FNGISPYS
+328 
-336 IIARA
+336 
-341 EASLGNYGRALEL
+341 ASLGNYRE
-354 ENKACHAIAESK
+354 AIAVVENAIEISKENNGSVDGYIEMLNSMAAFYSAAGSVWKAVEIGEKVADTILTNYGKNDSYANSLNNLALYYANAGDYEKSIELCETSVGLLRSESNLYY
-366 GRIDAD
+366 AVSVST
-372 YLACFIRVA
+372 LSS
-381 YLYAC
+381 LYAYV
-386 KGDMDDARAAL
+386 GRYSDAIKMSDISSKIYIAL
-397 WKASRMIDD
+397 YGKRHPFYAKSINMEAS
-406 VSIINK
+406 
-412 DASSVILN
+412 
-420 DLAMCYFQ
+420 
-428 LGYYE
+428 YY
-433 EANAL
+433 AL
-438 SVKNYG
+438 SGDYSTAKRLMEEVLGIYESLFGKSDIYYASALQEYSNYCIMSSDFSEAGKTAMGAASITNG
-444 IVKEIYGEDS
+444 IVLD
-454 RMCINA
+454 RFN
-460 MSLLAVTGALLGE
+460 
-473 DAEVWTKNVSY
+473 
-484 ETEKMVLSS
+484 
-493 FLNLTSKERR
+493 NLTSIERR
-503 DFWLLHK
+503 DFWNGC
-510 RWYEVWLPMVVNIV
+510 RGWYEEILPFVAYKV
-524 RSDSLICSMYDG
+524 RSDSLMCSMYDG

-739 FICGKYDLYRL
+739 FICDRYDLYRL

-793 HAGKSERGIHDF
+793 HTGKSERGTHDF

-819 VVSLPATRLEVDSIN
+819 VASLPATRLEVDSIN
-834 SIMKNSHW
+834 RIMENSHW

-1018 ERTVTNSAANAAV
+1018 ERPVTNSAANAAV

>member
-1 MKKLSFILCA
+1 MKNNLLGAMLLLLVNFNLFPGGKASPHFNQIH
-11 AVVLTVVGN
+11 VVEMSVDLKDKWLAQDFAGVVSLGE
-20 VAGLQKNSVAA
+20 
-31 LFDMYGLDADSA
+31 
-43 SAMKIAGYALALY
+43 KIAGILEQEGEAGGLYRALY
-56 NSGDFAGAVEAGRRA
+56 VPVMQCVAGAEFYMGNYAKALEAALKAYETAKENRDECYVELCFDIANFNACLSDYASAVEFSIEGLEA
-71 LDSIEAVYGMNSPYY
+71 YSTSFGEDSIYAGHLND
-86 TSELSNLAYYE
+86 LS
-97 YSMGDTTGAVDK
+97 
-109 LEKVLSIYD
+109 
-118 RNIGKDNE
+118 
-126 LYADISFVIALLKAK
+126 
-141 SGNFKEALKHNCDAR
+141 
-156 SFYKKR
+156 
-162 CDADSVRIYHTILNN
+162 
-177 TFLWELKAGDYY
+177 
-189 SAIETGKELLQADG
+189 
-203 TIEDANR
+203 
-210 LMVYAMMSQALCMA
+210 
-224 GDYEQSLIY
+224 
-233 NKDALDIYELLNYCD
+233 
-248 FHIYSGLLYGRAS
+248 
-261 CCLMAGD
+261 
-268 YPIARE
+268 
-274 CFYKRLDFLK
+274 
-284 KNGDP
+284 
-289 YYYAEALADAALFNL
+289 YYY
-304 SFGNFPEAVKLGEE
+304 
-318 ALAVGGENKV
+318 
-328 FNGISPYS
+328 
-336 IIARA
+336 
-341 EASLGNYGRALEL
+341 ASLGNYRE
-354 ENKACHAIAESK
+354 AIAVVENAIEISKENNGSVDGYIEMLNSMAAFYSAAGSVWKAVEIGEKVADTILTNYGKNDSYANSLNNLALYYANAGDYEKSIELCETSVGLLRSESNLYY
-366 GRIDAD
+366 AVSVST
-372 YLACFIRVA
+372 LSS
-381 YLYAC
+381 LYAYV
-386 KGDMDDARAAL
+386 GRYSDAIKMSDISSKIYIAL
-397 WKASRMIDD
+397 YGKRHPFYAKSINMEAS
-406 VSIINK
+406 
-412 DASSVILN
+412 
-420 DLAMCYFQ
+420 
-428 LGYYE
+428 YY
-433 EANAL
+433 AL
-438 SVKNYG
+438 SGDYSTAKRLMEEVLGIYESLFGKSDIYYASALQEYSNYCIMSSDFSEAGKTAMGAASITNG
-444 IVKEIYGEDS
+444 IVLD
-454 RMCINA
+454 RFN
-460 MSLLAVTGALLGE
+460 
-473 DAEVWTKNVSY
+473 
-484 ETEKMVLSS
+484 
-493 FLNLTSKERR
+493 NLTSIERR
-503 DFWLLHK
+503 DFWNGC
-510 RWYEVWLPMVVNIV
+510 RGWYEEILPFVAYKV

-739 FICGKYDLYRL
+739 FICDRYDLYRL

-793 HAGKSERGIHDF
+793 HAGKSERGTHDF
-805 YPAIPADSLIARGP
+805 YPAIPADSLIARGL
-819 VVSLPATRLEVDSIN
+819 VASLPATRLEVDSIN
-834 SIMKNSHW
+834 RIMENSHW

-880 RENIIMPEIFSYG
+880 RENIIMPGIFSYG

-921 VDNGILTAQE
+921 IDNGILTAQE

-1018 ERTVTNSAANAAV
+1018 ERPVTNSAANAAV

-1047 PFTDPV
+1047 PFADPV

>member
-1 MKKLSFILCA
+1 MKNNLLGAMLLLLVNFNSFPGGKASPHFNQIH
-11 AVVLTVVGN
+11 VVEMSVDLKDKWLAQDFAGVVSLGE
-20 VAGLQKNSVAA
+20 
-31 LFDMYGLDADSA
+31 
-43 SAMKIAGYALALY
+43 KIAGILEQEGEAGGLYRALY
-56 NSGDFAGAVEAGRRA
+56 VPVMQCVAGAEFYMGNYAKALEAALKAYETAKENRDECYVELCFDIANFNACLSDYASAVEFSIEGLEA
-71 LDSIEAVYGMNSPYY
+71 YSTSFGEDSIYAGHLND
-86 TSELSNLAYYE
+86 LS
-97 YSMGDTTGAVDK
+97 
-109 LEKVLSIYD
+109 
-118 RNIGKDNE
+118 
-126 LYADISFVIALLKAK
+126 
-141 SGNFKEALKHNCDAR
+141 
-156 SFYKKR
+156 
-162 CDADSVRIYHTILNN
+162 
-177 TFLWELKAGDYY
+177 
-189 SAIETGKELLQADG
+189 
-203 TIEDANR
+203 
-210 LMVYAMMSQALCMA
+210 
-224 GDYEQSLIY
+224 
-233 NKDALDIYELLNYCD
+233 
-248 FHIYSGLLYGRAS
+248 
-261 CCLMAGD
+261 
-268 YPIARE
+268 
-274 CFYKRLDFLK
+274 
-284 KNGDP
+284 
-289 YYYAEALADAALFNL
+289 YYY
-304 SFGNFPEAVKLGEE
+304 
-318 ALAVGGENKV
+318 
-328 FNGISPYS
+328 
-336 IIARA
+336 
-341 EASLGNYGRALEL
+341 ASLGNYRE
-354 ENKACHAIAESK
+354 AIAVVENAIEISKENNGSVDGYIEMLNSMAAFYSAAGSVWKAVEIGEKVADTILTNYGKNDSYANSLNNLALYYANAGDYEKSIELCETSVGLLRSESNLYY
-366 GRIDAD
+366 AVSVST
-372 YLACFIRVA
+372 LSS
-381 YLYAC
+381 LYAYV
-386 KGDMDDARAAL
+386 GRYSDAIKMSDISSKIYIAL
-397 WKASRMIDD
+397 YGKRHPFYAKSINMEAS
-406 VSIINK
+406 
-412 DASSVILN
+412 
-420 DLAMCYFQ
+420 
-428 LGYYE
+428 YY
-433 EANAL
+433 AL
-438 SVKNYG
+438 SGDYSTAKRLMEEVLGIYESLFGKSDIYYASALQEYSNYCIMSSDFSEAGKTAMGAASITNG
-444 IVKEIYGEDS
+444 IVLD
-454 RMCINA
+454 RFN
-460 MSLLAVTGALLGE
+460 
-473 DAEVWTKNVSY
+473 
-484 ETEKMVLSS
+484 
-493 FLNLTSKERR
+493 NLTSIERR
-503 DFWLLHK
+503 DFWNGC
-510 RWYEVWLPMVVNIV
+510 RGWYEEILPFVAYKV

-739 FICGKYDLYRL
+739 FICDRYDLYRL

-780 EAAPSDIVADGNR
+780 DAAPSDIVADGNR
-793 HAGKSERGIHDF
+793 HAGKSGRGIHDF

-819 VVSLPATRLEVDSIN
+819 VASLPATRLEVDSIN
-834 SIMKNSHW
+834 RIMENSHW

-880 RENIIMPEIFSYG
+880 RENIIMPGIFSYG

>member
-1 MKKLSFILCA
+1 MKNNLLGAMLLLLVNFNSFPGGKASPHFNQIH
-11 AVVLTVVGN
+11 VVEMSVDLKDKWLAQDFAGVVSLGE
-20 VAGLQKNSVAA
+20 
-31 LFDMYGLDADSA
+31 
-43 SAMKIAGYALALY
+43 KIAGILEQEGEAGGLYRALY
-56 NSGDFAGAVEAGRRA
+56 VPVMQCVAGAEFYMGNYAKALEAALKAYETAKENRDECYVELCFDIANFNACLSDYASAVEFSIEGLEA
-71 LDSIEAVYGMNSPYY
+71 YSTSFGEDSIYAGHLND
-86 TSELSNLAYYE
+86 LS
-97 YSMGDTTGAVDK
+97 
-109 LEKVLSIYD
+109 
-118 RNIGKDNE
+118 
-126 LYADISFVIALLKAK
+126 
-141 SGNFKEALKHNCDAR
+141 
-156 SFYKKR
+156 
-162 CDADSVRIYHTILNN
+162 
-177 TFLWELKAGDYY
+177 
-189 SAIETGKELLQADG
+189 
-203 TIEDANR
+203 
-210 LMVYAMMSQALCMA
+210 
-224 GDYEQSLIY
+224 
-233 NKDALDIYELLNYCD
+233 
-248 FHIYSGLLYGRAS
+248 
-261 CCLMAGD
+261 
-268 YPIARE
+268 
-274 CFYKRLDFLK
+274 
-284 KNGDP
+284 
-289 YYYAEALADAALFNL
+289 YYY
-304 SFGNFPEAVKLGEE
+304 
-318 ALAVGGENKV
+318 
-328 FNGISPYS
+328 
-336 IIARA
+336 
-341 EASLGNYGRALEL
+341 ASLGNYRE
-354 ENKACHAIAESK
+354 AIAVVENAIEISKENNGSVDGYIEMLNSMAAFYSAAGSVWKAVEIGEKVADTILTNYGKNDSYANSLNNLALYYANAGDYEKSIELCETSVGLLRSESNLYY
-366 GRIDAD
+366 AVSVST
-372 YLACFIRVA
+372 LSS
-381 YLYAC
+381 LYAYV
-386 KGDMDDARAAL
+386 GRYSDAIKMSDISSKIYIAL
-397 WKASRMIDD
+397 YGKRHPFYAKSINMEAS
-406 VSIINK
+406 
-412 DASSVILN
+412 
-420 DLAMCYFQ
+420 
-428 LGYYE
+428 YY
-433 EANAL
+433 AL
-438 SVKNYG
+438 SGDYSTAKRLMEEVLGIYESLFGKSDIYYASALQEYSNYCIMSSDFSEAGKTAMGAASITNG
-444 IVKEIYGEDS
+444 IVLD
-454 RMCINA
+454 RFN
-460 MSLLAVTGALLGE
+460 
-473 DAEVWTKNVSY
+473 
-484 ETEKMVLSS
+484 
-493 FLNLTSKERR
+493 NLTSIERR
-503 DFWLLHK
+503 DFWNGC
-510 RWYEVWLPMVVNIV
+510 RGWYEEILPFVAYKV

-739 FICGKYDLYRL
+739 FICDRYDLYRL

-805 YPAIPADSLIARGP
+805 YPAIPADSLIARGQ
-819 VVSLPATRLEVDSIN
+819 VASLPATRLEVDSIN
-834 SIMKNSHW
+834 RIMENSHW

-1018 ERTVTNSAANAAV
+1018 ERPVTNSAANAAV

-1047 PFTDPV
+1047 PFAAPV

>member
-1 MKKLSFILCA
+1 MKNNLLGVMLLLLVNFNSFPGGKASPHFNQIHIVEMSVDLKDKWLA
-11 AVVLTVVGN
+11 QDFAGVVSLGE
-20 VAGLQKNSVAA
+20 
-31 LFDMYGLDADSA
+31 
-43 SAMKIAGYALALY
+43 KIAGILEQEGGAGGLYRALY
-56 NSGDFAGAVEAGRRA
+56 VPVMQCVAGAEFYMGNYAKALEAALKAYETAKENRDECYVELCFDIANFNACLSDYASAVEFSIEGLEA
-71 LDSIEAVYGMNSPYY
+71 YSTSFGEDSIYAGHLND
-86 TSELSNLAYYE
+86 LS
-97 YSMGDTTGAVDK
+97 
-109 LEKVLSIYD
+109 
-118 RNIGKDNE
+118 
-126 LYADISFVIALLKAK
+126 
-141 SGNFKEALKHNCDAR
+141 
-156 SFYKKR
+156 
-162 CDADSVRIYHTILNN
+162 
-177 TFLWELKAGDYY
+177 
-189 SAIETGKELLQADG
+189 
-203 TIEDANR
+203 
-210 LMVYAMMSQALCMA
+210 
-224 GDYEQSLIY
+224 
-233 NKDALDIYELLNYCD
+233 
-248 FHIYSGLLYGRAS
+248 
-261 CCLMAGD
+261 
-268 YPIARE
+268 
-274 CFYKRLDFLK
+274 
-284 KNGDP
+284 
-289 YYYAEALADAALFNL
+289 YYY
-304 SFGNFPEAVKLGEE
+304 
-318 ALAVGGENKV
+318 
-328 FNGISPYS
+328 
-336 IIARA
+336 
-341 EASLGNYGRALEL
+341 ASLGNYRE
-354 ENKACHAIAESK
+354 AIAVVENAIEISKENNGSVDGYIGMLNSMAAFYSAAGSVWKAVEIGEKVADTILTNYGKNDSYANSLNNLALYYANAGDYEKSIELCETSVGLLRSESNLYY
-366 GRIDAD
+366 AVSVST
-372 YLACFIRVA
+372 LSS
-381 YLYAC
+381 LYAYV
-386 KGDMDDARAAL
+386 GRYSDAIKMSDISSKIYIAL
-397 WKASRMIDD
+397 YGKRHPFYAKSINMEAS
-406 VSIINK
+406 
-412 DASSVILN
+412 
-420 DLAMCYFQ
+420 
-428 LGYYE
+428 YY
-433 EANAL
+433 AL
-438 SVKNYG
+438 SGDYSTAKRLMEEVLGIYESLFGKSDIYYASALQEYSNYCIMSSDFSEAGKTAMEAASITNG
-444 IVKEIYGEDS
+444 IVLD
-454 RMCINA
+454 RFN
-460 MSLLAVTGALLGE
+460 
-473 DAEVWTKNVSY
+473 
-484 ETEKMVLSS
+484 
-493 FLNLTSKERR
+493 NLTSIERR
-503 DFWLLHK
+503 DFWNGC
-510 RWYEVWLPMVVNIV
+510 RGWYEETLPFVAYKVM
-524 RSDSLICSMYDG
+524 SDSLICSMYDG

-631 ISWRDVQKM
+631 ISWRDVQNM

-698 LYDMVW
+698 LYDMAW

-739 FICGKYDLYRL
+739 FICDRYDLYRL

-780 EAAPSDIVADGNR
+780 EAAPSDIVSDGNR

-819 VVSLPATRLEVDSIN
+819 VASLPATRLEVDSIN
-834 SIMKNSHW
+834 RIMENSHW

-1018 ERTVTNSAANAAV
+1018 ERAVTNSAANAAV

-1047 PFTDPV
+1047 PFADPV

>member
-1 MKKLSFILCA
+1 MKNNLLGAMLLLLVNFNSFPGGKASPHFNQIH
-11 AVVLTVVGN
+11 VVEMSVDLKDKWLAQDFAGVVSLGE
-20 VAGLQKNSVAA
+20 
-31 LFDMYGLDADSA
+31 
-43 SAMKIAGYALALY
+43 KIAGILEQEGEAGGLYRALY
-56 NSGDFAGAVEAGRRA
+56 VPVMQCVAGAEFYMGNYAKALEATLKAYETAKENRDECYVELCFDIANFNACLSDYASAVEFSIEGLEA
-71 LDSIEAVYGMNSPYY
+71 YSTSFGEDSIYAGHLND
-86 TSELSNLAYYE
+86 LS
-97 YSMGDTTGAVDK
+97 
-109 LEKVLSIYD
+109 
-118 RNIGKDNE
+118 
-126 LYADISFVIALLKAK
+126 
-141 SGNFKEALKHNCDAR
+141 
-156 SFYKKR
+156 
-162 CDADSVRIYHTILNN
+162 
-177 TFLWELKAGDYY
+177 
-189 SAIETGKELLQADG
+189 
-203 TIEDANR
+203 
-210 LMVYAMMSQALCMA
+210 
-224 GDYEQSLIY
+224 
-233 NKDALDIYELLNYCD
+233 
-248 FHIYSGLLYGRAS
+248 
-261 CCLMAGD
+261 
-268 YPIARE
+268 
-274 CFYKRLDFLK
+274 
-284 KNGDP
+284 
-289 YYYAEALADAALFNL
+289 YYY
-304 SFGNFPEAVKLGEE
+304 
-318 ALAVGGENKV
+318 
-328 FNGISPYS
+328 
-336 IIARA
+336 
-341 EASLGNYGRALEL
+341 ASLGNYRE
-354 ENKACHAIAESK
+354 AIAVVENAIEISKENNGSVYGYIEMLNSMAAFYSAAGSVWKAVEIGEKVADTILTNYGKNDSYANSLNNLALYYANAGDYEKSIELCETSVGLLRSESNLYY
-366 GRIDAD
+366 AVSVST
-372 YLACFIRVA
+372 LSS
-381 YLYAC
+381 LYAYV
-386 KGDMDDARAAL
+386 GRYSDAIKMSDISSKIYIAL
-397 WKASRMIDD
+397 YGKRHPFYAKSINMEAS
-406 VSIINK
+406 
-412 DASSVILN
+412 
-420 DLAMCYFQ
+420 
-428 LGYYE
+428 YY
-433 EANAL
+433 AL
-438 SVKNYG
+438 SGDYSTAKRLMEEVLGIYENLFGKSDIYYASALQEYSNYCIMSSDFSEAGKTAMGAASITNG
-444 IVKEIYGEDS
+444 IVLD
-454 RMCINA
+454 RFN
-460 MSLLAVTGALLGE
+460 
-473 DAEVWTKNVSY
+473 
-484 ETEKMVLSS
+484 
-493 FLNLTSKERR
+493 NLTSIERR
-503 DFWLLHK
+503 DFWNGC
-510 RWYEVWLPMVVNIV
+510 RGWYEEILPFVAYKV
-524 RSDSLICSMYDG
+524 RSDSLMCSMYDG

-739 FICGKYDLYRL
+739 FICDRYDLYRL

-780 EAAPSDIVADGNR
+780 DADSSDIVSDGNR

-805 YPAIPADSLIARGP
+805 YPAIPADSLIARGL
-819 VVSLPATRLEVDSIN
+819 VASLPATRLEVDSIN
-834 SIMKNSHW
+834 RIMENSHW

-880 RENIIMPEIFSYG
+880 RENIIMPGIFSYG

-1018 ERTVTNSAANAAV
+1018 ERPVTNSAANAAV

-1047 PFTDPV
+1047 PFADPV

>member
-1 MKKLSFILCA
+1 MKNNLLGAMLLLLVNFNSFPGGKASPHFNQIH
-11 AVVLTVVGN
+11 VVEMSVDLKDKWLAQDFAGVVSLGE
-20 VAGLQKNSVAA
+20 
-31 LFDMYGLDADSA
+31 
-43 SAMKIAGYALALY
+43 KIAGILEQEGEAGGLYRALY
-56 NSGDFAGAVEAGRRA
+56 VPVMQCVAGAEFYMGNYAKALEAALKAYETAKENRDECYVELCFDIANFNACLSDYASAVEFSIEGLEA
-71 LDSIEAVYGMNSPYY
+71 YSTSFGEDSIYAGHLND
-86 TSELSNLAYYE
+86 LS
-97 YSMGDTTGAVDK
+97 
-109 LEKVLSIYD
+109 
-118 RNIGKDNE
+118 
-126 LYADISFVIALLKAK
+126 
-141 SGNFKEALKHNCDAR
+141 
-156 SFYKKR
+156 
-162 CDADSVRIYHTILNN
+162 
-177 TFLWELKAGDYY
+177 
-189 SAIETGKELLQADG
+189 
-203 TIEDANR
+203 
-210 LMVYAMMSQALCMA
+210 
-224 GDYEQSLIY
+224 
-233 NKDALDIYELLNYCD
+233 
-248 FHIYSGLLYGRAS
+248 
-261 CCLMAGD
+261 
-268 YPIARE
+268 
-274 CFYKRLDFLK
+274 
-284 KNGDP
+284 
-289 YYYAEALADAALFNL
+289 YYY
-304 SFGNFPEAVKLGEE
+304 
-318 ALAVGGENKV
+318 
-328 FNGISPYS
+328 
-336 IIARA
+336 
-341 EASLGNYGRALEL
+341 ASLGNYRE
-354 ENKACHAIAESK
+354 AIAVVENAIEISKENNGSVDGYIEMLNSMAAFYSAAGSVWKAVEIGEKVADTILTNYGKNDSYANSLNNLALYYANAGDYEKSIELCETSVGLLRSESNLYY
-366 GRIDAD
+366 AVSVST
-372 YLACFIRVA
+372 LSS
-381 YLYAC
+381 LYAYV
-386 KGDMDDARAAL
+386 GRYSDAIKMSDISSKIYIAL
-397 WKASRMIDD
+397 YGKRHPFYAKSINMEAS
-406 VSIINK
+406 
-412 DASSVILN
+412 
-420 DLAMCYFQ
+420 
-428 LGYYE
+428 YY
-433 EANAL
+433 AL
-438 SVKNYG
+438 SGDYSTAKRLMEEVLGIYESLFGKSDIYYASALQEYSNYCIMSSDFSEAGKTAMGAASITNG
-444 IVKEIYGEDS
+444 IVLD
-454 RMCINA
+454 RFN
-460 MSLLAVTGALLGE
+460 
-473 DAEVWTKNVSY
+473 
-484 ETEKMVLSS
+484 
-493 FLNLTSKERR
+493 NLTSIERR
-503 DFWLLHK
+503 DFWNGC
-510 RWYEVWLPMVVNIV
+510 RGWYEEILPFVAYKV

-591 DSVRMAVRQRADSL
+591 DSVRMAVRQRVDSL

-739 FICGKYDLYRL
+739 FICDRYDLYRL

-819 VVSLPATRLEVDSIN
+819 VASLPATRLEVDSIN

-880 RENIIMPEIFSYG
+880 RENIIMPGIFSYG

-1018 ERTVTNSAANAAV
+1018 ERPVTNSAANAAV

-1047 PFTDPV
+1047 PFAAPV